1 MSPLESIIA
10 AQQFAPQQRPLQP
23 PSLGLLSVPD
33 MSASYT
39 DMSVSD
45 EEIRKIL
52 NLGPADKITPEI
64 RMQAAGE
71 RLKQIPGNIMSV
83 RENMMEAGRSIG
95 SGLLDL
101 FR

>member
-33 MSASYT
+33 MSYSYT

-45 EEIRKIL
+45 EEIRKRL
-52 NLGPADKITPEI
+52 KLGPTDKITPEI
-64 RMQAAGE
+64 RMHEAAQ
-71 RLKQIPGNIMSV
+71 RLQEIPGNMMSV
-83 RENMMEAGRSIG
+83 PGNVMEAGKSAG